1 MPFGVLEGMMGKL
14 TAFDVWTLAHIV
26 SGILLGVV
34 VPLRVVYL
42 VPLAWEIWENV
53 LNSCWENW
61 VNVLSDLIVTPLGI
75 WVGFKI
81 RERLPGAYGNRHRFL
96 VWFSES

>member
-1 MPFGVLEGMMGKL
+1 M
-14 TAFDVWTLAHIV
+14 TAFDVWTLVHIV
-26 SGILLGVV
+26 SGIILGVV
-34 VPLRVVYL
+34 APFRIVYL

-53 LNSCWENW
+53 LNSCWETG

-81 RERLPGAYGNRHRFL
+81 RERFLGTHGVRHRFL
-96 VWFSES
+96 VWNTER